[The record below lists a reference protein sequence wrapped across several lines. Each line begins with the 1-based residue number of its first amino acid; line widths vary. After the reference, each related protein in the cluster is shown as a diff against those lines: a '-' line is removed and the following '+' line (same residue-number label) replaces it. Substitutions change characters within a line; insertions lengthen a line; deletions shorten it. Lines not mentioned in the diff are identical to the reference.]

1 MNLIWVIP
9 AEGSG
14 ACASNFLRHAGR
26 DPPGL
31 RPFVFQLVSP
41 RFIGGR
47 AKRGKSMNPPKLL
60 VQGVTK
66 VYHDGRRSLEAL
78 SPIDLAIATGEFVS
92 IIGPSGCGKSTLFN
106 IIAGVEKA
114 SSGVIAIDGNAE
126 EVRAGKAGYM
136 PQQPLLLP
144 WRTVEENVMLGL
156 DIRHTPRKKAQQEAY
171 ELLKRFGLADFT
183 RNYPATLSGG
193 MRQRVAL
200 LRTVLFNRDFLLLD
214 EPFGA
219 LDALTRLSSQM
230 WLLDLWQEFHSSVLF
245 ITHDVREAILLSD
258 RIYVFSA
265 RPGRVLRIVEVELP
279 RPRLPEQLAWEQSVQ
294 LEQQLVTLLL
304 KEQQL

>member
-1 MNLIWVIP
+1 M
-9 AEGSG
+9 
-14 ACASNFLRHAGR
+14 
-26 DPPGL
+26 D
-31 RPFVFQLVSP
+31 
-41 RFIGGR
+41 
-47 AKRGKSMNPPKLL
+47 PPKLL

-66 VYHDGRRSLEAL
+66 IYRNGRRSLEAL
-78 SPIDLAIATGEFVS
+78 APIDLAIATGEFVS

-114 SSGVIAIDGNAE
+114 SSGMIAIDGSADE
-126 EVRAGKAGYM
+126 ARAGKSGYM

-144 WRTVEENVMLGL
+144 WRTIEENVMLGL

-171 ELLKRFGLADFT
+171 ELLKRFGLADFAM
-183 RNYPATLSGG
+183 NYPATLSGG
-193 MRQRVAL
+193 MRQRIAL
-200 LRTVLFNRDFLLLD
+200 LRTVLFNHDFLLLD

-230 WLLDLWQEFHSSVLF
+230 WLLDLWQDFHSSVLF

-265 RPGRVLRIVEVELP
+265 RPGRVLRLVEVDLP
-279 RPRLPEQLAWEQSVQ
+279 RPRQPEQLAWEQSVQ
-294 LEQQLVTLLL
+294 LEQELVTLLL
-304 KEQQL
+304 KEQKP